1 MFEKVNPSHPDKV
14 ADRIAGA
21 IVDLCYT
28 KSRNR
33 WSNDA
38 KLDLS
43 TAEGRQ
49 RWAQA
54 NPKVACEVLIGHGEC
69 NIQVETSEQIT
80 WEECHYIVRRI
91 AGDGI
96 VDYSL
101 IVPQD
106 IHLAANQQHGVR
118 CGDNGIFRGVPPT
131 HEQKLLT
138 AIAASIYDRHPFD
151 GKYII
156 NRHHPEPTKSLL
168 PDNLQEEYDYIREK
182 HKEILEGKRAI
193 DAVALEQNRKFN
205 EEEFKAWSRM
215 TKIDKSLEKRN
226 EALKKIAIE
235 EAQKRW
241 EYSVTICQS
250 HLSREQEPELREHL
264 KNAYGIHLPIIN
276 PLGEWTGGPNT
287 DSGATNRK
295 LGSDMGDGVSGGGIN
310 GKDLSKGDV
319 SINIVC
325 YLKAVQSGQTVTA
338 CCSIGDEQVTFQ
350 YASGKTETET
360 FADVV
365 EMARLYILTDCNGS
379 FEEFAKWGLI
389 RPIASE

>member
-1 MFEKVNPSHPDKV
+1 MFEKVNPCHPDKV

-28 KSRNR
+28 KSH
-33 WSNDA
+33 D
-38 KLDLS
+38 
-43 TAEGRQ
+43 
-49 RWAQA
+49 
-54 NPKVACEVLIGHGEC
+54 PKVACEVLIGHGEAG
-69 NIQVETSEQIT
+69 IQVETSEQIT
-80 WEECHYIVRRI
+80 AEDIGAIVSRI
-91 AGDGI
+91 AGEGI
-96 VDYSL
+96 ETRAL

-106 IHLAANQQHGVR
+106 IHLAANQQQGVR

-138 AIAASIYDRHPFD
+138 AIAASIYEQHPSD

-156 NRHHPEPTKSLL
+156 RGKGRLAAPEF
-168 PDNLQEEYDYIREK
+168 D
-182 HKEILEGKRAI
+182 
-193 DAVALEQNRKFN
+193 
-205 EEEFKAWSRM
+205 
-215 TKIDKSLEKRN
+215 
-226 EALKKIAIE
+226 
-235 EAQKRW
+235 
-241 EYSVTICQS
+241 VTICQS

-264 KNAYGIHLPIIN
+264 KNAYGIHLPVIN

-295 LGSDMGDGVSGGGIN
+295 LGSDMGDGVTGGGLH

-325 YLKAVQSGQTVTA
+325 FLKAVQSGQTVTA
-338 CCSIGDEQVTFQ
+338 CCSIGDEHVTFQ

-365 EMARLYILTDCNGS
+365 EMARLYIMTDCGGS
-379 FEEFAKWGLI
+379 FERFSEWGLI
-389 RPIASE
+389 RPNFPIE